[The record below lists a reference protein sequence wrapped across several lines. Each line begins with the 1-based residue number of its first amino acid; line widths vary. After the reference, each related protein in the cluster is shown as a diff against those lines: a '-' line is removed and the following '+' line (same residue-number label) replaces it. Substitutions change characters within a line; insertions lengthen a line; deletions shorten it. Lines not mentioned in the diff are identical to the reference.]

1 MKLAGIDLAWHGDKN
16 PSAIAIGT
24 LSGSDLILDL
34 LDPDILGMSNILEVV
49 ANQKEISGIAI
60 DAPLVIE
67 NQTGQRECEKSLS
80 RDYGSRKASCHTS
93 NLSLYPDALS
103 VKLSSSLRSL
113 GYEHLSSERWQ
124 IECYPHPAIIE
135 CFGLPERHAYKK
147 GSVADKK
154 AGQIK
159 LASFILAL
167 ENSSVLSL
175 QIPEQIKV
183 LLSELYIGS
192 LKGKALKSNEDA
204 LDAIICLYIAALYQV
219 RTSSTTYGDATHGYI
234 WVPQVKCI

>member
-16 PSAIAIGT
+16 PSAIAIGVLDGDKLT
-24 LSGSDLILDL
+24 LDQLE
-34 LDPDILGMSNILEVV
+34 PATLGMSNILELV
-49 ANQKEISGIAI
+49 ANQKEIVGIAI

-103 VKLSSSLRSL
+103 VNLSSSLQSL
-113 GYEHLSSERWQ
+113 GYEHLSSKRWQ

-135 CFGLPERHAYKK
+135 CFGLPERLAYKK

-154 AGQIK
+154 AGQLT
-159 LASFILAL
+159 LANLILAL
-167 ENSSVLSL
+167 ENSSTLSL
-175 QIPEQIKV
+175 KTPEQIKV
-183 LLSELYIGS
+183 LLSEPYIES

-204 LDAIICLYIAALYQV
+204 LDSIICLYIAGLYQIQ
-219 RTSSTTYGDATHGYI
+219 TSSTIYGNATQGYI

>member
-24 LSGSDLILDL
+24 LSGSNLILERL
-34 LDPDILGMSNILEVV
+34 EPAILGVSNILELVV
-49 ANQKEISGIAI
+49 NQKDISGIAI

-67 NQTGQRECEKSLS
+67 NQTGQRECEKALS
-80 RDYGSRKASCHTS
+80 RDYGARKASCHTS

-103 VKLSSSLRSL
+103 VNLSSSLQSL
-113 GYEHLSSERWQ
+113 GYEHLSSDLWQ
-124 IECYPHPAIIE
+124 IECYPHPTIIE
-135 CFGLPERHAYKK
+135 CFGLPERLAYKK

-167 ENSSVLSL
+167 EHSSVLSL
-175 QIPEQIKV
+175 QIPEQVKV
-183 LLSELYIGS
+183 FLSAPYIES

-204 LDAIICLYIAALYQV
+204 LDSIICLYIAGLYQV
-219 RTSSTTYGDATHGYI
+219 QISSVTYGDASQGYI